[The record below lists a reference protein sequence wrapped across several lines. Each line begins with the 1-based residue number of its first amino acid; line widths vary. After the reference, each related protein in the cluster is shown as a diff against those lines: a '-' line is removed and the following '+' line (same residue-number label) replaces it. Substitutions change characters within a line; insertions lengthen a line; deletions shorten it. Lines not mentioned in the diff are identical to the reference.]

1 VYYLAKNM
9 HLILLSSESASLP
22 TATSLLKKGIDNEA
36 AKISKE
42 KLKMKIAEE
51 IKLVNANAKI

>member
-1 VYYLAKNM
+1 M